1 MIAVAVSESDS
12 IMYYTDGADW
22 WTYNNNSFVPVFT
35 DDIENWVWSSESFK
49 QTAYDTCGN
58 DTACLV
64 DVYVTGDVAVGESS
78 KATAESSLE
87 TNAALSEL
95 KTVPL
100 KRSLQNAD
108 TPKDFCCPL
117 NDTIVVFSG

>member
-12 IMYYTDGADW
+12 IMYYTDGADL

-64 DVYVTGDVAVGESS
+64 DVYVTGDRREQQSYSRIQSG
-78 KATAESSLE
+78 
-87 TNAALSEL
+87 N
-95 KTVPL
+95 
-100 KRSLQNAD
+100 KRC
-108 TPKDFCCPL
+108 T
-117 NDTIVVFSG
+117 